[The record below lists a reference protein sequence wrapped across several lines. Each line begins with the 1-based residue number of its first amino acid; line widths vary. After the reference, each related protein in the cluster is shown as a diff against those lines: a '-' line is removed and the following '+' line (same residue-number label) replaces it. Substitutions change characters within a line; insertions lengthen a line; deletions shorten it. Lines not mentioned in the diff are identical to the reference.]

1 MTFARKFCCMAL
13 PTKMQKKLS
22 FGALITGLVSGPC
35 MEMVSILQG
44 LLANA
49 ISTRVRSTG
58 TEDVTAQ
65 LGGPSSLL
73 VSCLG
78 TPSKQQQF
86 AKAKGGRYKVAA
98 IAAPLIPWMWCLALC
113 TGIDMGIKHI
123 KSLWFLICIRHI
135 QRLWSGIDPRDFS
148 WPMAKLRRLFLTL
161 EVKLQL
167 VTVISIEQD

>member
-1 MTFARKFCCMAL
+1 
-13 PTKMQKKLS
+13 
-22 FGALITGLVSGPC
+22 

-78 TPSKQQQF
+78 TPSKQLQF

-98 IAAPLIPWMWCLALC
+98 IAAPLIP
-113 TGIDMGIKHI
+113 
-123 KSLWFLICIRHI
+123 
-135 QRLWSGIDPRDFS
+135 
-148 WPMAKLRRLFLTL
+148 
-161 EVKLQL
+161 
-167 VTVISIEQD
+167 